1 MKRLSRN
8 DIEAI
13 AEKYVKAYLELPE
26 NKSAQVYRIEPEI
39 MLEKVLGL
47 NVEYMHLSYDGS
59 ILGMTSF
66 VELGVQVFE
75 NDDEEAFFFLDG
87 KTVLVE
93 SDLNYDNK
101 SKGRKNFTLMH
112 EGSHQIFKMLFPND
126 YGVTQQSAGVHYY
139 KANTERSRQINDW
152 EEWQANTLAAA
163 ILLPKCLIEKG
174 MFLFGLGK
182 KIECLNKIYYPAEY
196 ERYSA
201 LADFLGSSKK
211 ALAIRMKQLGLLDQ
225 EYLENPF
232 DYMTIF
238 PEVGEI

>member
-8 DIEAI
+8 DIETI

-26 NKSAQVYRIEPEI
+26 IKSAQVYRIEPEI

-66 VELGVQVFE
+66 GELGVQVFE

-174 MFLFGLGK
+174 SVKFRKF
-182 KIECLNKIYYPAEY
+182 KINT
-196 ERYSA
+196 
-201 LADFLGSSKK
+201 D
-211 ALAIRMKQLGLLDQ
+211 
-225 EYLENPF
+225 
-232 DYMTIF
+232 
-238 PEVGEI
+238 

>member
-1 MKRLSRN
+1 M
-8 DIEAI
+8 
-13 AEKYVKAYLELPE
+13 
-26 NKSAQVYRIEPEI
+26 
-39 MLEKVLGL
+39 
-47 NVEYMHLSYDGS
+47 
-59 ILGMTSF
+59 
-66 VELGVQVFE
+66 FE

-139 KANTERSRQINDW
+139 KANAERSRQSNDW

-174 MFLFGLGK
+174 MFLFGLRK
-182 KIECLNKIYYPAEY
+182 KIKCPKCGYINEIDLSLRKGSVKFRKFKI
-196 ERYSA
+196 ST
-201 LADFLGSSKK
+201 DWV
-211 ALAIRMKQLGLLDQ
+211 D
-225 EYLENPF
+225 N
-232 DYMTIF
+232 
-238 PEVGEI
+238 

>member
-26 NKSAQVYRIEPEI
+26 IKSAQEYRIEPEI

-66 VELGVQVFE
+66 GELGVQVFE

-112 EGSHQIFKMLFPND
+112 EGTATLFFCVDRVVLVKKEKLAKNPVFPYSH
-126 YGVTQQSAGVHYY
+126 
-139 KANTERSRQINDW
+139 
-152 EEWQANTLAAA
+152 
-163 ILLPKCLIEKG
+163 
-174 MFLFGLGK
+174 
-182 KIECLNKIYYPAEY
+182 NKNACY
-196 ERYSA
+196 
-201 LADFLGSSKK
+201 
-211 ALAIRMKQLGLLDQ
+211 
-225 EYLENPF
+225 
-232 DYMTIF
+232 T
-238 PEVGEI
+238 